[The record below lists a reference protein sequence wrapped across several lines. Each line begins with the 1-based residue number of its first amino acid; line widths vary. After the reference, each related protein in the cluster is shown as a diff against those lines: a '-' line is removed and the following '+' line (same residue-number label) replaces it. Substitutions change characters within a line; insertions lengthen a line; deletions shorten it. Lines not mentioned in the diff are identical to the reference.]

1 MQGSAA
7 RQQVRI
13 QEALGDFARLVAK
26 AFFGGIGVAVLMA
39 LAILA
44 LSANVQAAGINDA
57 KAGTL
62 LLKDPSADGGYAP
75 APQVAT
81 EVAIE
86 VTGMI
91 ARTRV
96 TQTFHN
102 PGSGFVEGVYVFPLP
117 EKAAVDRL
125 WMRIGTR
132 VIEGRIREKEEARR
146 AYEQARSEGKKAAL
160 VEQQRPNLFTNAVAH
175 IGPNDAIEIRIEYPQ
190 ALAYD
195 KGTYTPRSPLAV
207 TPRYVPAVAEAL
219 PDDPK
224 PAEALEPGE
233 ALLQPAYESQAP
245 DGCGP
250 LNAVDIAVS
259 IDAGVP
265 LGAVASSYHET

>member
-1 MQGSAA
+1 MHMQGSAVP
-7 RQQVRI
+7 QVRI
-13 QEALGDFARLVAK
+13 QQALGDFARLVAK
-26 AFFGGIGVAVLMA
+26 AFFGGIGVAVLMS

-44 LSANVQAAGINDA
+44 LSANVQAAGVNDA

-62 LLKDPSADGGYAP
+62 LIKDPSVEGGYAP

-81 EVAIE
+81 EVATD

-102 PGSGFVEGVYVFPLP
+102 PGSAFVEGVYVFPLP

-125 WMRIGTR
+125 WMKIGER

-146 AYEQARSEGKKAAL
+146 DYEKAKSEGKKAAL

-175 IGPNDAIEIRIEYPQ
+175 IGPNDAVEIRIEYQQ

-195 KGTYTPRSPLAV
+195 NGTYRLRFPLAV
-207 TPRYVPAVAEAL
+207 TPRYVPMADRKL
-219 PDDPK
+219 PDEPK
-224 PAEALEPGE
+224 ALEAQALEP
-233 ALLQPAYESQAP
+233 
-245 DGCGP
+245 
-250 LNAVDIAVS
+250 
-259 IDAGVP
+259 
-265 LGAVASSYHET
+265 